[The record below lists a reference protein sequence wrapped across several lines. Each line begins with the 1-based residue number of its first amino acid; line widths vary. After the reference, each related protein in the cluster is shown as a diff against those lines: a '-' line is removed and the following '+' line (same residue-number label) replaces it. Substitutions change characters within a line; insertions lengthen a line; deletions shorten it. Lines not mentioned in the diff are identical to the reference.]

1 MQKIQLKLYQLL
13 RWSEILLRT
22 DTSYLIKGG
31 FWLSIAKV
39 FTSLTVLGSAI
50 VFANFLPKEVYGTY
64 KFVISLASIIG
75 AFSLSGIGPAVTRA
89 VAKGFDGALRTGTQ
103 TALKWNS
110 SLFFIG
116 IAGSI
121 YYYVNGNNELSL
133 ALFIVAIFLP
143 FRRSFSTYDS
153 YLQGKKLFKLR
164 TLYGVLGDG
173 IPILIL
179 ILIAFFFNNPIFM
192 VFAFF
197 ASYTLMSVLLY
208 ITTIKKYKLQKED
221 VPETI
226 SYGKHL
232 SLMSILNNFAAQLDK
247 ILLFHYVGPVQLAA
261 YSFATAPP
269 REISSFNSILQTL
282 LLPKVSSRSVE
293 ELKKTLP
300 RKVGIVFLVSL
311 FIFFAYV
318 ISAPYIFAIAFP
330 AYTDVVFLSQ
340 IFALNIL
347 FFPGV
352 LFVQTLIGH
361 MQKKKLYIINTVIPS
376 LKIIL
381 FFVLLPLYGVWGAV
395 SALLLARTVQ
405 FIMLFYFF
413 KKL

>member
-1 MQKIQLKLYQLL
+1 
-13 RWSEILLRT
+13 
-22 DTSYLIKGG
+22 
-31 FWLSIAKV
+31 
-39 FTSLTVLGSAI
+39 
-50 VFANFLPKEVYGTY
+50 
-64 KFVISLASIIG
+64 
-75 AFSLSGIGPAVTRA
+75 
-89 VAKGFDGALRTGTQ
+89 
-103 TALKWNS
+103 
-110 SLFFIG
+110 
-116 IAGSI
+116 
-121 YYYVNGNNELSL
+121 
-133 ALFIVAIFLP
+133 
-143 FRRSFSTYDS
+143 
-153 YLQGKKLFKLR
+153 
-164 TLYGVLGDG
+164 
-173 IPILIL
+173 
-179 ILIAFFFNNPIFM
+179 M